1 MDIKL
6 EEVTKQLKEGNWRFQ
21 WVKPKDKPK
30 YTSTAYEV
38 IQLLYDDN
46 SKIVLHYYLCD
57 KCKKIIISNLSAEGN
72 YKLRRHKCYKEYM
85 EKKNRESAEVE
96 KENSKID
103 GGDDDDDQEKIDA
116 KNLFLSDII
125 DVDEYDFGRNENEN
139 EESDNDQHVEYGAA
153 SLATYMHKFGKMVN
167 EMGEFPVHV
176 IRQHIPESFDAS
188 EW

>member
-1 MDIKL
+1 MTIQRL
-6 EEVTKQLKEGNWRFQ
+6 FCITT
-21 WVKPKDKPK
+21 
-30 YTSTAYEV
+30 YV
-38 IQLLYDDN
+38 IN
-46 SKIVLHYYLCD
+46 A
-57 KCKKIIISNLSAEGN
+57 KKSSFPIWAPRAIISYA
-72 YKLRRHKCYKEYM
+72 
-85 EKKNRESAEVE
+85 
-96 KENSKID
+96 D
-103 GGDDDDDQEKIDA
+103 PQEKIDA